1 MSGSLAP
8 RSGLA
13 LILVAAATV
22 LASAALHAQEPRR
35 PLDLATFPR
44 TALEITHR
52 DASHAAHKYPFQVW
66 VADTP
71 ARAEQ
76 GLMFVSDLP
85 DTLGMVFPVDP
96 PRVETMW
103 MENTYIEL
111 DMLFIDSGGRVTK
124 IIEHAAPMSRKTL
137 SSENAVAAVLELKG
151 GEAGKLGLH
160 TGDSVVRKKTAST
173 AAAAGTG

>member
-1 MSGSLAP
+1 MSGSFAS
-8 RSGLA
+8 RTVLA
-13 LILVAAATV
+13 LSLAAAAV
-22 LASAALHAQEPRR
+22 LASAVLRAQEPRR

-44 TALEITHR
+44 TSLEITHK

-85 DTLGMVFPVDP
+85 DTMGMVFPVEP

-111 DMLFIDSGGRVTK
+111 DMLFIDSSGRVTK

-151 GEAGKLGLH
+151 GAAGKLGLH
-160 TGDSVVRKKTAST
+160 IGDSVAWKKPASA

>member
-1 MSGSLAP
+1 MSGSFAS
-8 RSGLA
+8 RTALA
-13 LILVAAATV
+13 LSLAAAAV
-22 LASAALHAQEPRR
+22 LASAVLPAQEPRR

-44 TALEITHR
+44 TSLEITHK

-71 ARAEQ
+71 ERAEQ

-85 DTLGMVFPVDP
+85 DTMGMVFPVDP

-111 DMLFIDSGGRVTK
+111 DMLFIDSSGHVTR

-137 SSENAVAAVLELKG
+137 SSESAVAAVLELKG

-160 TGDSVVRKKTAST
+160 TGDSVMWKKPAST